1 MTIDVDKL
9 RDALI
14 DYFGTA
20 MQFNPQAVIELSEVE
35 SASPERLVEIA
46 LANGFDLSDFE
57 LRNGPFSAR

>member
-57 LRNGPFSAR
+57 VSKGRRF

>member
-20 MQFNPQAVIELSEVE
+20 MQFNQQAVIELGEVE
-35 SASPERLVEIA
+35 NASPERLVEIA

-57 LRNGPFSAR
+57 VSKGRRF

>member
-57 LRNGPFSAR
+57 VNKGRRF